1 MGFNQCLLQVDYNFK
16 GIKVGKI
23 LYKLEKHFLVLT
35 ISHISS
41 TLRTSIRLL
50 ESRSQLNTELERLP
64 GAVPVLGLETE
75 SHGGEIK
82 WETQN
87 KRAGGTGQ
95 VDCKLNNENVQGKN
109 HDFILQFRL
118 LFEIQT
124 QDTQV
129 YFSDL

>member
-82 WETQN
+82 WETEQEGRRN
-87 KRAGGTGQ
+87 RTSG
-95 VDCKLNNENVQGKN
+95 
-109 HDFILQFRL
+109 LQAK
-118 LFEIQT
+118 
-124 QDTQV
+124 
-129 YFSDL
+129 